1 MRRAKPRFSLGNDV
15 TAIGWVTIL
24 VVSVAVFLS
33 YNANNGLPFVPT
45 YQVAVDVPDAAQLVR
60 GDDVRVG
67 GALVGQVQK
76 ITALE
81 RRGARPPSARLM
93 LALKTG
99 LAPLPRDSRA
109 QVRPVSIL
117 GGKYL
122 ALEEGRSRAGIPQGG
137 ALPLARARPIVD
149 LDEALQIFD
158 RETRRGVQGVVSNL
172 GEGVAGRGVALN
184 ETVSSTRRLLPPL
197 QSVLEVVA
205 APGTDLEGFI
215 DGAASATGT
224 LEPVSGTLG
233 DFVENGAV
241 TLTALDAADPALGQS
256 LEELPPT
263 EQVGTRV
270 LRRLT
275 PLLIDSAALARELR
289 PAVTKLPATSRLL
302 QSSLREGTRTLRG
315 RTRGRLDPL
324 VSAFGELGTDPA
336 SIGTVRKT
344 KDVIGELDPVIRF
357 TSAAQLNCNVLP
369 VWARNLASIG
379 SEGDAAGSWINLLP
393 VVRLQQMLPSGTQ
406 DPELHLNPYPNQNAR
421 ECEAGNE
428 PYGPGKLVGNPPGA
442 QR

>member
-1 MRRAKPRFSLGNDV
+1 
-15 TAIGWVTIL
+15 
-24 VVSVAVFLS
+24 VS
-33 YNANNGLPFVPT
+33 
-45 YQVAVDVPDAAQLVR
+45 VDVPDAAQLVR

-67 GALVGQVQK
+67 GALVGQVQE

-81 RRGARPPSARLM
+81 RRGRRPPSARLR
-93 LALKTG
+93 LALKTSV
-99 LAPLPRDSRA
+99 APLPTDSRA

-122 ALEEGRSRAGIPQGG
+122 AVEEGRSREGLPQGG
-137 ALPLARARPIVD
+137 VLPLARARPIVD

-158 RETRRGVQGVVSNL
+158 RETRRGLQGSISNL
-172 GEGVAGRGVALN
+172 AEGFAGRGVQVN

-197 QSVLEVVA
+197 QSVLEVLV

-215 DGAASATGT
+215 DGAARLTGA
-224 LEPVSGTLG
+224 LEPVAGTLG
-233 DFVENGAV
+233 GVFENGAT
-241 TLTALDAADPALGQS
+241 TLAALDAADPALGQT
-256 LEELPPT
+256 LEELPST
-263 EQVGTRV
+263 ERVGSRV

-289 PAVTKLPATSRLL
+289 PAVRRLPTTSRLL
-302 QSSLREGTRTLRG
+302 RRSLVTGTKTLRG

-344 KDVIGELDPVIRF
+344 EDVIDELDPLIRF
-357 TSAAQLNCNVLP
+357 TAAAQLNCNVLP
-369 VWARNLASIG
+369 VWARNLGSIA
-379 SEGDAAGSWINLLP
+379 SEGDAAGSWTNLLP
-393 VVRLQQMLPSGTQ
+393 VQRLQQATQSGTQ
-406 DPELHLNPYPNQNAR
+406 DPQLHVNPYPRQDAT

-428 PYGPGKLVGNPPGA
+428 PYRPGKAVGNPAGV